1 MRTFFAT
8 SIIVIFLFFSGLLL
22 YFYDQI
28 RFEADKLTFYK
39 PRLTTQ
45 ILDRN
50 GEIVANLFKKE
61 HRFYATYEEIPPRLI
76 EALLAIEDTMFFEHK
91 GINIGAIFR
100 AVFKDIVAGSLVE
113 GASTITQQLVKN
125 TLLTREKKFSRKIKE
140 VLLSLKIDA
149 TLTKEQILERY
160 LNQIYFGHGY
170 YGVKT
175 AARGYFHK
183 ELYELTLKE
192 IGILVGLPKA
202 PSFYAPTKNYE
213 PALGRANRVLTRMH
227 SLGWIEEAAFVSA
240 LQEQPAVFDDSL
252 GQNRAPYV
260 VDEILRRLKPMYSNL
275 RTGGY
280 IIHSTIDL
288 KYQEMARKSLK
299 FAYDKAVARALTSDK
314 NSTKAEDLN
323 GAIVVLENKSA
334 DVLAL
339 VGGVDYSKSSFNRA
353 TQSKRQPGSSIK
365 PLIYQVALDLGY
377 SGASQLA
384 DIARTYEYENDGK
397 EKKWKPKNY
406 EKDYKG
412 MITLREALV
421 HSRNLATINLVRG
434 IGLFEVYKELE
445 RYGMKKLPYNLSI
458 SLGSIGLSPLEL
470 SGFYTIFSNYG
481 LVSEP
486 RLIERVENST
496 SVLQRFSANT
506 KYITSPE
513 QAYLMIDILKDVVK
527 RGTGRGV
534 GIKGIELAGKTG
546 TTNNAVDAWFCGFSP
561 SVETVVWF
569 GHDDNSPMGRIET
582 GGRVAGP
589 AFKQFY
595 KLLLKQAPQI
605 GRKFDRPDGVIESI
619 VNGKK
624 ELFTDTSKPPQYQ
637 VREKSEMIF

>member
-1 MRTFFAT
+1 LRTFFAT
-8 SIIVIFLFFSGLLL
+8 LLVVIFLFFSGLLL

-28 RFEADKLTFYK
+28 RFEADKLIFYK

-50 GEIVANLFKKE
+50 GEVVSNLFKKE

-100 AVFKDIVAGSLVE
+100 AIFKDIMAGSLVE

-227 SLGWIEEAAFVSA
+227 HLGWIEEAAFISA
-240 LQEQPAVFDDSL
+240 IQEQPAVFDDSL

-260 VDEILRRLKPMYSNL
+260 VDEILRRLSSKYSNL

-280 IIHSTIDL
+280 VIHSTIDL
-288 KYQEMARKSLK
+288 KYQELARKSLK
-299 FAYDKAVARALTSDK
+299 FAYDKAVDRALALDE
-314 NSTKAEDLN
+314 NSTKAQDLN
-323 GAIVVLENKSA
+323 GAIVVLDNNSA

-339 VGGVDYSKSSFNRA
+339 VGGIDYSKSSFNRA
-353 TQSKRQPGSSIK
+353 TQSRRQPGSSIK

-377 SGASQLA
+377 SGASNLA
-384 DIARTYEYENDGK
+384 DIARTYEYENSG
-397 EKKWKPKNY
+397 EQKKWKPKNY

-412 MITLREALV
+412 IITLREALV
-421 HSRNLATINLVRG
+421 HSRNLATINLVRD

-458 SLGSIGLSPLEL
+458 SLGSIGLSPLDL

-481 LVSEP
+481 IVSEP
-486 RLIERVENST
+486 RLIARIESST
-496 SVLQRFSANT
+496 SVIERFPQNK

-527 RGTGRGV
+527 RGTGRRV
-534 GIKGIELAGKTG
+534 RVKGIELAGKTG
-546 TTNNAVDAWFCGFSP
+546 TTNNSVDAWFCGFSP
-561 SVETVVWF
+561 SVETLVWF
-569 GHDDNSPMGRIET
+569 GHDDNTPMGRIET

-589 AFKQFY
+589 AFKHFY
-595 KLLLKQAPQI
+595 EMLLEHEPQI
-605 GRKFDRPDGVIESI
+605 TRKFTRPDGVIESI
-619 VNGKK
+619 ANGRK
-624 ELFTDTSKPPQYQ
+624 ELFTETSSPPQQ
-637 VREKSEMIF
+637 VQENSELIF

>member
-1 MRTFFAT
+1 MKTFFVT

-28 RFEADKLTFYK
+28 RFEADKLIFYK

-50 GEIVANLFKKE
+50 GEVIANIFKKE

-91 GINIGAIFR
+91 GINVGAIFR
-100 AVFKDIVAGSLVE
+100 AVFKDIVAGSLIE

-149 TLTKEQILERY
+149 TLSKEQILERY

-213 PALGRANRVLTRMH
+213 PALGRANRVLTRMY
-227 SLGWIEEAAFVSA
+227 SLGWIEEATFVSA
-240 LQEQPAVFDDSL
+240 LQEQPLVYDDSL

-260 VDEILRRLKPMYSNL
+260 VDEILRRLEPKYSDI

-280 IIHSTIDL
+280 VIHSTIDL
-288 KYQEMARKSLK
+288 KYQEMARESLK
-299 FAYDKAVARALTSDK
+299 FAYDRAVERALSLDE
-314 NSTKAEDLN
+314 NSTKADDLN
-323 GAIVVLENKSA
+323 GAMVVLENKNA
-334 DVLAL
+334 DILAL
-339 VGGVDYSKSSFNRA
+339 VGGIDYSKSSFNRA

-365 PLIYQVALDLGY
+365 PLIYQIALDLGY

-421 HSRNLATINLVRG
+421 HSRNLATINLVRS

-445 RYGMKKLPYNLSI
+445 RYGMKNLPYNLSI
-458 SLGSIGLSPLEL
+458 SLGSIGLSALEL

-481 LVSEP
+481 LMSEP
-486 RLIERVENST
+486 RLIDRVENST

-506 KYITSPE
+506 EYITSPE

-527 RGTGRGV
+527 RGTGRKVGV
-534 GIKGIELAGKTG
+534 KGIELAGKTG

-569 GHDDNSPMGRIET
+569 GHDDNTPMGRIET

-589 AFKQFY
+589 AFKHFY
-595 KLLLKQAPQI
+595 KLLLKEAPQI
-605 GRKFDRPDGVIESI
+605 GRKFKRPDGVIESI

-624 ELFTDTSKPPQYQ
+624 ELFTDTSKPPQHQ
-637 VREKSEMIF
+637 VQEKSEMIF

>member
-1 MRTFFAT
+1 MKTFFAT
-8 SIIVIFLFFSGLLL
+8 SLLVIFLFFSGLLL

-28 RFEADKLTFYK
+28 RFEADKLIFYK

-45 ILDRN
+45 IVDRN
-50 GEIVANLFKKE
+50 GEVLANLFKKE

-91 GINIGAIFR
+91 GINVGAIFR
-100 AVFKDIVAGSLVE
+100 AIFKDIMAGALVE

-192 IGILVGLPKA
+192 IAILVGLPKA

-213 PALGRANRVLTRMH
+213 PALGRANRVITRMH
-227 SLGWIEEAAFVSA
+227 FLGWIEEAAFLSA
-240 LQEQPAVFDDSL
+240 LQEQPNVYDDSL
-252 GQNRAPYV
+252 GQNKAPYI
-260 VDEILRRLKPMYSNL
+260 VDEVLRRLKPQYSNI

-280 IIHSTIDL
+280 IIHTSIDL
-288 KYQEMARKSLK
+288 KYQELARESLK
-299 FAYDKAVARALTSDK
+299 FGYDKAVKRALDK
-314 NSTKAEDLN
+314 DENSTKAQQLN
-323 GAIVVLENKSA
+323 GAIVVLENKSS

-353 TQSKRQPGSSIK
+353 TQSRRQPGSSIK

-377 SGASQLA
+377 SGASRLT
-384 DIARTYEYENDGK
+384 DIARTYEYEKDGE
-397 EKKWKPKNY
+397 EKKWQPKNY

-412 MITLREALV
+412 LITLREALV
-421 HSRNLATINLVRG
+421 HSRNLATINLVRD
-434 IGLFEVYKELE
+434 IGLFEVYQELE

-470 SGFYTIFSNYG
+470 SGLYTIFSNYG
-481 LVSEP
+481 RMSEP
-486 RLIERVENST
+486 RLIKRVENST
-496 SVLQRFSANT
+496 SVLQDFNPVS
-506 KYITSPE
+506 KYITTPQ
-513 QAYLMIDILKDVVK
+513 QAFLMVDILKDVVN
-527 RGTGRGV
+527 RGTGRRV
-534 GIKGIELAGKTG
+534 RVKGIELAGKTG

-561 SVETVVWF
+561 SIETLVWF

-589 AFKQFY
+589 AFKHFY
-595 KLLLKQAPQI
+595 EKLLEYSPQLT
-605 GRKFDRPDGVIESI
+605 REFMRPDGIVESI
-619 VNGKK
+619 VDGKK
-624 ELFTDTSKPPQYQ
+624 EFFTETSAPPKRQ
-637 VREKSEMIF
+637 VEEKSELIF